1 MESLYTKDSI
11 IFGRWGSLLSFSI
24 RGDRI
29 CHTLTKS
36 GIKLGYGF
44 RLCEVKIFKDRLR
57 LVWSWQGKR
66 FWLYIGLPDTIANR
80 KAALMKAS
88 QIELDMASGNFDPSL
103 TKYKPQ
109 KQESISVSDL
119 FDQFVEYKRRKI
131 EPATLA
137 KYLGLQKHVSVF
149 FKNKTAISV
158 SESVAEKFRNSLL
171 SDRSLEP
178 VTVRERIVRMN
189 ACWEWGHKKKL
200 VTENPWEE
208 VKVSVAPKQCPQPFT
223 LAEIGSIVHKFR
235 SDSNLSD
242 YADYVEFKFGVKLRT
257 GEAAALL
264 WRHCS
269 SNCDRIW
276 IGESLSNGSRKSTKT
291 NKARTVPLTPRLQQL
306 LLSRRGNDF
315 QPDDLIF
322 TSTNGCAIDAKNF
335 CRRYWKPALAQLG
348 IDYRKPYNTRH
359 TLISH
364 GLESGMNPVAI
375 AALTGHDV
383 RTLYESYA
391 GLVNPPKLPDL
402 LPAFGPVSEV
412 DSPVDRSD
420 TSP

>member
-1 MESLYTKDSI
+1 
-11 IFGRWGSLLSFSI
+11 
-24 RGDRI
+24 
-29 CHTLTKS
+29 
-36 GIKLGYGF
+36 
-44 RLCEVKIFKDRLR
+44 
-57 LVWSWQGKR
+57 
-66 FWLYIGLPDTIANR
+66 
-80 KAALMKAS
+80 
-88 QIELDMASGNFDPSL
+88 
-103 TKYKPQ
+103 
-109 KQESISVSDL
+109 
-119 FDQFVEYKRRKI
+119 
-131 EPATLA
+131 
-137 KYLGLQKHVSVF
+137 VF

-158 SESVAEKFRNSLL
+158 SESVAEKFRHWLL

-178 VTVRERIVRMN
+178 VTVRERIVMMN
-189 ACWEWGHKKKL
+189 ACWEWGQKKKL

-208 VKVSVAPKQCPQPFT
+208 VKVSVPPKQCPQPFT

-235 SDSNLSD
+235 SDSNLSH
-242 YADYVEFKFGVKLRT
+242 YADYVEFKFGVGLRT

-291 NKARTVPLTPRLQQL
+291 NKARSVRLTPRLQQL
-306 LLSRRGNDF
+306 LLSRRANDF

-322 TSTNGCAIDAKNF
+322 TSTEGCAIDAKNF
-335 CRRYWKPALAQLG
+335 CRRYWKPALAELG
-348 IDYRKPYNTRH
+348 INYRKPYNTRH

-364 GLESGMNPVAI
+364 GLEAGMNPVAI
-375 AALTGHDV
+375 AALTGHNI

-402 LPAFGPVSEV
+402 LPAFAPVSEV
-412 DSPVDRSD
+412 DSPVEHSD